1 MAATGVEW
9 IQDGPR
15 KTFASM
21 HYATYQDAAK
31 LAAILGHT
39 GGQGILFRHYR
50 GLVKKTEAA
59 KYWKI
64 RPANYESNIIQ
75 MRAIA

>member
-1 MAATGVEW
+1 VDW

-21 HYATYQDAAK
+21 HYAAYQDAAK

-39 GGQGILFRHYR
+39 GGLDILFRHYR
-50 GLVKKTEAA
+50 GLVKKTEAER
-59 KYWKI
+59 YWKM
-64 RPANYESNIIQ
+64 RPVVESGKVIQ
-75 MRAIA
+75 MKRGAA